1 VGERDGDPVALQAR
15 LETGRRLAASAT
27 VGDSGTAKLVY
38 DAMVKVADRTT
49 DANKLLETK
58 ANGVIALSS
67 ALLGFGINMANAQH
81 VVHVGIAVFAIVSLL
96 LAIAGALRANLTATF
111 DLPSPA
117 YYNVASIVSDPR
129 NEGRIALEIA
139 EAWHRYTTDER
150 LVIEKNAW
158 LNGSVIF
165 MAFGVLA
172 FAGVAID
179 VLLATRAVTRLAP
192 NVVH

>member
-1 VGERDGDPVALQAR
+1 
-15 LETGRRLAASAT
+15 
-27 VGDSGTAKLVY
+27 
-38 DAMVKVADRTT
+38 MVKVADRTT

-117 YYNVASIVSDPR
+117 YYNLASIVSDPR

-150 LVIEKNAW
+150 RLVIEKNAW
-158 LNGSVIF
+158 LNRSVIF
-165 MAFGVLA
+165 MAFGVLG

-179 VLLATRAVTRLAP
+179 VLVGARSVAQVVA